1 MMIKRF
7 LAGLALIMTIPTAY
21 ANTANYSKLAVGDWL
36 CHSEYR
42 SSDADNFQFDKSYS
56 YAKLSSD
63 GRFIVDTVGQVRKD
77 NVDGVYRTKSEGI
90 WWVDGDRYHW
100 QETKILQLDYSD
112 RLELVGFGGL
122 MNELITASDKII
134 RLDDKHFDTV
144 DDTDE
149 FDPLYN
155 DCTRL

>member
-1 MMIKRF
+1 MRQF
-7 LAGLALIMTIPTAY
+7 LAGLALIMAIPTAY
-21 ANTANYSKLAVGDWL
+21 ANTAHYPKLAVGDWL

-42 SSDADNFQFDKSYS
+42 SSGADNFQFDKSYS

-63 GRFIVDTVGQVRKD
+63 GRLTIDTVGQVRKD

-112 RLELVGFGGL
+112 RLELVGFGEL
-122 MNELITASDKII
+122 MNELITVSEKII

-149 FDPLYN
+149 SDPLYFY
-155 DCTRL
+155 CTRL

>member
-1 MMIKRF
+1 MV
-7 LAGLALIMTIPTAY
+7 GLVLIMAIPTAY

-36 CHSEYR
+36 CHFEYR
-42 SSDADNFQFDKSYS
+42 SSSTDDFQFEKSYS

-63 GRFIVDTVGQVRKD
+63 GHLTIDVVGQVRKD
-77 NVDGVYRTKSEGI
+77 NVDGVYRAKVEGN
-90 WWVDGDRYHW
+90 WRVDGNRYHW
-100 QETKILQLDYSD
+100 ETTKVLQLDYSD
-112 RLELVGFGGL
+112 RLELVGFGEL
-122 MNELITASDKII
+122 MNELIAVSEKTI

-149 FDPLYN
+149 SDPLYN

>member
-7 LAGLALIMTIPTAY
+7 LAGLALIMAIPTAY
-21 ANTANYSKLAVGDWL
+21 ANTAHYPKLAVGDWL

-42 SSDADNFQFDKSYS
+42 SSDVDNFQYVET
-56 YAKLSSD
+56 YAHTKLSGD
-63 GRFIVDTVGQVRKD
+63 GHFTTDVVGQVRKD
-77 NVDGVYRTKSEGI
+77 NIDGVYRTKIEGAWRI
-90 WWVDGDRYHW
+90 DGDRYHW
-100 QETKILQLDYSD
+100 QETKILQLDYSN
-112 RLELVGFGGL
+112 RLELVGFGEL
-122 MNELITASDKII
+122 MNELITVSEKII

-149 FDPLYN
+149 SDPLYN